1 MKLVGNQQKR
11 AVSFATAMLLLSL
24 LINGCA
30 GNGEVWL
37 PDFVQD
43 PIKASYISY
52 VEQGEATAQTEDIS
66 LEFLGVFWDACVFLP
81 VETPY
86 GYATGF
92 CCDKI
97 DDVNIVYAD
106 SRRIL
111 VYSGG
116 SVCTLSEAFAAGIL
130 NKQEL
135 NAVQERYYAQYPD
148 LGKRLTTT
156 RG

>member
-81 VETPY
+81 AETPY
-86 GYATGF
+86 IYATGF
-92 CCDKI
+92 YCDTI
-97 DDVNIVYAD
+97 DDVNIVYVS

-116 SVCTLSEAFAAGIL
+116 TVCTLPEAFASGIL

-135 NAVQERYYAQYPD
+135 YSVQERYYAQHPD
-148 LGKRLTTT
+148 LMQYAEYYS
-156 RG
+156 